1 MRVQEISFASGATPT
16 SPPLALQ
23 PGRITLFIGP
33 NNGGKSQALRDIAS
47 KFTGHFSGVVL
58 SNVAVAPFSEEDF
71 ESKIQWLSR
80 PKNPGEDPNPEVVPL
95 GRRGNYQLISK
106 AALKQFAGSQ
116 TNYHMYAEWFLRHL
130 IINLG
135 GESRLQLASATNSTP
150 IRQPANSTI
159 SLLLR
164 DDALRN
170 RLSEIVFESFG
181 QYLVID
187 PTAMSSVQYSL
198 SPNKP
203 ENPDIERSFTE
214 TSAQFFDKAQPLGN
228 ASDGTK
234 AFVGI
239 MSEVMA
245 GDHEILL
252 IDEPETFLHPSLA
265 YSLGKEISHHLGSSK
280 QLFAATHSPHF
291 MMGCV
296 DSGVNVDIIRLTHSP
311 TQSSARSL
319 PKADLRT
326 ITTDPL
332 LKSIGVTSALFYQEA
347 VVCEAD
353 SDRAFYAEIASRLS
367 DKKGFRHAAFL
378 NGYGKHTM
386 PRIVEALRSLG
397 IPTVGVM
404 DLDWIKEDGA
414 VVENYMSGFGV
425 PEGMKDAFRSARRAV
440 RSSLEA
446 IDENY
451 KRNGGVNLLSDDQER
466 AAYNFSA
473 MARQYGI
480 FTVEGGELEN
490 WLSDLNVSRTK
501 NKWLQEV
508 FFALGSDPSLDGYV
522 HPGEGDVWKFLSEV
536 GEWLTTAKNS

>member
-1 MRVQEISFASGATPT
+1 MRVQNISFAAGATPEAQ
-16 SPPLALQ
+16 PLALK

-58 SNVAVAPFSEEDF
+58 SDVSVAPFLDDDLD
-71 ESKIQWLSR
+71 SKIEWLSR

-95 GRRGNYQLISK
+95 GRRGNYQLINK
-106 AALKQFAGSQ
+106 TALRQFSDSQ
-116 TNYHMYAEWFLRHL
+116 ANYHMYAQWFLRHL

-135 GESRLQLASATNSTP
+135 GENRLQLASATSSTP
-150 IRQPANSTI
+150 IREPATSTI

-164 DDALRN
+164 NDPLRKS
-170 RLSEIVFESFG
+170 LSEIVFESFG

-198 SPNKP
+198 SSEMPD
-203 ENPDIERSFTE
+203 NPDVERSFTE
-214 TSAQFFDKAQPLGN
+214 AAAKFFDKAQPLGN

-245 GDHEILL
+245 GDHEVLL
-252 IDEPETFLHPSLA
+252 IDEPEAFLHPSLA
-265 YSLGKEISHHLGSSK
+265 YSLGKEISRHLGSSK

-296 DSGVNVDIIRLTHSP
+296 DSGVDVDIIRLTHSP
-311 TQSSARSL
+311 SVSSARSL
-319 PKADLRT
+319 PRDDLKT

-347 VVCEAD
+347 IVCEAD
-353 SDRAFYAEIASRLS
+353 ADRAFYAEIASRLN
-367 DKKGFRHAAFL
+367 DKRGFRHAAFL

-397 IPTVGVM
+397 IPTVGIM

-425 PEGMKDAFRSARRAV
+425 PEGMKEAFRSARRAV
-440 RSSLEA
+440 RSSLERA
-446 IDENY
+446 DERY
-451 KRNGGVNLLSDDQER
+451 KRNGGLAVLSGDEKR
-466 AAYNFSA
+466 AAENFVA
-473 MARQYGI
+473 MAKQYGI
-480 FTVEGGELEN
+480 FTVEGGELEH
-490 WLSDLNVSRTK
+490 WLAELSVSRTK
-501 NKWLQEV
+501 TRWLQEI
-508 FFALGSDPSLDGYV
+508 FFALGSDPTLADYV
-522 HPGEGDVWKFLSEV
+522 PAGEGDVWGFL
-536 GEWLTTAKNS
+536 GEIGLWLATARST